1 MPQDEPQV
9 HWTIPERPLR
19 LLEDVRRA
27 GQIGVD
33 QFTWTDHER
42 YSCQHQQQG
51 RAAIPQCVKVFI
63 PTTVAVPEATLMSR
77 SSPASVAP

>member
-1 MPQDEPQV
+1 MTPDFWHPT
-9 HWTIPERPLR
+9 TIRNVLR
-19 LLEDVRRA
+19 GCWRTCGGLAKLA
-27 GQIGVD
+27 LNNSP
-33 QFTWTDHER
+33 WTDHER
-42 YSCQHQQQG
+42 NSCQHQQQG